1 MKRRKDKPSVVQKG
15 NAQLTPDQLRQIFFA
30 PCASRDHVYEWIKL
44 FWGVNLPGTT
54 VSRYSTCNPLDSV
67 WDIYNTC
74 LHLKQG
80 MDTLYIAPRGG
91 GKTLG
96 VAITESM
103 LMFHDKRGVVHVGA
117 IEKQSKRA
125 YQYFQNFIAKNK
137 DVLSP
142 LVEKDTIEKTVL
154 VVDNEQVSLECL
166 PCTMAALNGP
176 HEACIVMDELDTL
189 SPEGR
194 LAYKQI
200 NGIPVKHRLN
210 GAPPVKIGIST
221 RKSAY
226 GLVQQQMDLAEDQ
239 GRKVK
244 MWNQIDLMEKC
255 EPSRHGTKPVKI
267 YVNQERM
274 HHIPQEEFDKLA
286 DNKKADYTA
295 YDGTDGC
302 LKCPLFSVCLGDAKK
317 QDPKMTAASSTM
329 IATIDDVIKKVK
341 SADVDWVMAEL
352 MCMKPSVEGIV
363 FKEFDKARHVVDYSH
378 MWKVLTKED
387 PTGPVDEDTL
397 VRELHKRQVPFYGG
411 IDWGWTAPSTLTIAA
426 IDQDDNVYVL
436 KSFGVTKTND
446 PTFIHMIKSRFH
458 RYYRVQMYYPDNAN
472 GSGVD
477 LMKTAGLPV
486 AAKVDKSENLGVQVI
501 KRVMNIPGTT
511 ESKLMI
517 AKEGCAQLIHE
528 LERYHYEKDAAGNS
542 IDGKFAKE
550 YDHAIDGL
558 RYMLTAVMGKARFV
572 VSSDSGFGP
581 SADPLMS
588 ADGSYLRPPNFYEL
602 AREHNIPVHVPES
615 KPFNRPDDEDEAGP
629 DGFTWGF

>member
-1 MKRRKDKPSVVQKG
+1 MKRRSKPRVIQQNNSQFT
-15 NAQLTPDQLRQIFFA
+15 AEQLRQIFFA
-30 PCASRDHVYEWIKL
+30 QCLDRDHLYEWIKL

-67 WDIYNTC
+67 WDVYNHC
-74 LHLKQG
+74 IHLKKG

-96 VAITESM
+96 VAITESA

-137 DVLSP
+137 DVLGP

-154 VVDNEQVSLECL
+154 VVDNQQVSLECL

-189 SPEGR
+189 SGEGR

-226 GLVQQQMDLAEDQ
+226 GLVQQQMDMAEEQ
-239 GRKVK
+239 GRTVK
-244 MWNQIDLMEKC
+244 MWNQIDLMERC
-255 EPSRHGTKPVKI
+255 EPSRHGTKDVTI
-267 YVNQERM
+267 YVDQERM
-274 HHIPQEEFDKLA
+274 RHLPQEEFDKLA
-286 DNKKADYTA
+286 ESKKADYVA
-295 YDGTDGC
+295 YQGTDGC

-329 IATIDDVIKKVK
+329 IATIDDVCKKVR
-341 SADVDWVMAEL
+341 SADADWVMAEL

-363 FKEFDKARHVVDYSH
+363 FKEFDKTRHVVDWKH

-387 PTGPVDEDTL
+387 PTTDIDEVMF
-397 VRELHKRQVPFYGG
+397 VRELHRRQVPVYAG
-411 IDWGWTAPSTLTIAA
+411 IDWGWAAPSTLTVAA
-426 IDQDDNVYVL
+426 VDQDDNVYVL
-436 KSFGVTKTND
+436 RSFGITKTND
-446 PTFIHMIKSRFH
+446 PTFIHMIKTKFH
-458 RYYRVQMYYPDNAN
+458 KFYKVQMYYPDNAN

-486 AAKVDKSENLGVQVI
+486 ASKIDKSENLGVQVI
-501 KRVMNIPGTT
+501 KRCLNIPGTSET
-511 ESKLMI
+511 KLMI
-517 AKEGCAQLIHE
+517 AKGNCDQLIHE
-528 LERYHYEKDAAGNS
+528 MERYHYEKDAAGNS

-550 YDHAIDGL
+550 FDHAIDGL

-572 VSSDSGFGP
+572 MATDSGLSGE
-581 SADPLMS
+581 ANPLT
-588 ADGSYLRPPNFYEL
+588 AGDGSYLRPPNFYEL
-602 AREHNIPVHVPES
+602 ARIHNVPVQTPEAR
-615 KPFNRPDDEDEAGP
+615 PFDKDEDSDGP